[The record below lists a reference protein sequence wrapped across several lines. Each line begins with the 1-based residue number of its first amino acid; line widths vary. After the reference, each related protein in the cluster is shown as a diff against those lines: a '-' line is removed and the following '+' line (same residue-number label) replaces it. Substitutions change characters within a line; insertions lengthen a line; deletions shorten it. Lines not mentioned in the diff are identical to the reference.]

1 MQMRIDFPRLCGSY
15 CINYFNNM
23 NSSKI
28 FQKDHNHQWLIF
40 NYYVLKED
48 ILYKHMLNQGFDCFI
63 PKVKVIKNNKK
74 REINLFPGNGFA
86 YLSSSKISSL
96 IYTKGIKTVL
106 QQGKGYASISNTDI
120 SNIMFHSEN
129 TRTNPII
136 YKPKIGDTIKVN
148 KGAFKNNLAQVIG
161 LKGKDRI
168 NLMLNF
174 FSREIPIHFH
184 PKIITQI

>member
-1 MQMRIDFPRLCGSY
+1 
-15 CINYFNNM
+15 M
-23 NSSKI
+23 NSFKI
-28 FQKDHNHQWLIF
+28 DQKDYNHNWFIF
-40 NYYVLKED
+40 TYYVLKEN

-74 REINLFPGNGFA
+74 REINLFPGYGFA

-96 IYTKGIKTVL
+96 KYTKGIKTVL

-136 YKPKIGDTIKVN
+136 YKPEIGDTIKVN
-148 KGAFKNNLAQVIG
+148 KGAFKNNLAQVVG

-168 NLMLNF
+168 ELMLNF
-174 FSREIPIHFH
+174 LSREVIIDFDL
-184 PKIITQI
+184 KNITQI